1 MFAALII
8 VFREVVEAGLVVGV
22 VLAVTQTVPGRLRYV
37 FGGVAAGITG
47 AGIVALFTGL
57 IAEALAGTGQEVL
70 NASVLGIAVVMLTWH
85 NVWMARHGRE
95 MTQELS
101 DFGRQVSSGSKSLLA
116 LAIVVAVAVLREG
129 SEIVLFLYGVLVS
142 GGTTVLNVFFGG
154 VLGLIGGAL
163 VAYLTFRGL
172 ITIPMRH
179 LFRVTTLLISFIA
192 AGMAAQAVGFLD
204 QADIVT
210 ALDRTVWDTSW
221 IAGGRFLGRPRRPYI
236 ARLHRSANR
245 IAAHRLC
252 GGAGDD
258 LRAYE
263 GFCPTPPASRP
274 IGRELILY
282 FMDLLSV
289 TICVT
294 VPTCNPF
301 ASCRYQR

>member
-1 MFAALII
+1 M
-8 VFREVVEAGLVVGV
+8 
-22 VLAVTQTVPGRLRYV
+22 
-37 FGGVAAGITG
+37 
-47 AGIVALFTGL
+47 
-57 IAEALAGTGQEVL
+57 
-70 NASVLGIAVVMLTWH
+70 
-85 NVWMARHGRE
+85 
-95 MTQELS
+95 
-101 DFGRQVSSGSKSLLA
+101 
-116 LAIVVAVAVLREG
+116 LREG

-221 IAGGRFLGRPRRPYI
+221 LLADNSWVGRVAHTLLGYTDQPT
-236 ARLHRSANR
+236 A

-263 GFCPTPPASRP
+263 GFCPTAPAGRP

>member
-22 VLAVTQTVPGRLRYV
+22 VLAVTQNVPGRLRYV
-37 FGGVAAGITG
+37 FGGVAAGIAG

-57 IAEALAGTGQEVL
+57 IAEALAGSGQEVL

-101 DFGRQVSSGSKSLLA
+101 DFGQQVSRGSKSLLA

-192 AGMAAQAVGFLD
+192 AGMAAQAIGFLD

-210 ALDRTVWDTSW
+210 TLDRTVWDTSW
-221 IAGGRFLGRPRRPYI
+221 LLADDSWVGRVAHTLLGYTDQPTELQLIVYVTVLAVIFVLMKVFAPPRRPI
-236 ARLHRSANR
+236 ARLAAN
-245 IAAHRLC
+245 
-252 GGAGDD
+252 
-258 LRAYE
+258 
-263 GFCPTPPASRP
+263 
-274 IGRELILY
+274 
-282 FMDLLSV
+282 
-289 TICVT
+289 
-294 VPTCNPF
+294 
-301 ASCRYQR
+301 

>member
-22 VLAVTQTVPGRLRYV
+22 VLAVTQSVPNRLGYV
-37 FGGVAAGITG
+37 FGGIAAGVTG
-47 AGIVALFTGL
+47 AGIVALFTGF

-70 NASVLGIAVVMLTWH
+70 NASVLAIAVIMLTWH

-101 DFGRQVSSGSKSLLA
+101 DFGQQVSRGSKSLMA

-142 GGTTVLNVFFGG
+142 AGTTVLNVFVGG
-154 VLGLIGGAL
+154 LLGLIGGAL

-172 ITIPMRH
+172 ITIPMRY

-204 QADIVT
+204 QADILT
-210 ALDRTVWDTSW
+210 TLDRTVWDTSW
-221 IAGGRFLGRPRRPYI
+221 LLADDSWLGRIAHTLLGYTDQPTQLQLIVYVAVLAAIFALMKIFAPRRAPMPQL
-236 ARLHRSANR
+236 AAN
-245 IAAHRLC
+245 
-252 GGAGDD
+252 
-258 LRAYE
+258 
-263 GFCPTPPASRP
+263 
-274 IGRELILY
+274 
-282 FMDLLSV
+282 
-289 TICVT
+289 
-294 VPTCNPF
+294 
-301 ASCRYQR
+301 

>member
-1 MFAALII
+1 LFAALII

-22 VLAVTQTVPGRLRYV
+22 VLAVTQTVPHRLRYV
-37 FGGVAAGITG
+37 FGGIG
-47 AGIVALFTGL
+47 AGIAGAGIIALFTGF

-70 NASVLGIAVVMLTWH
+70 NASVLGVAVVMLTWH

-101 DFGRQVSSGSKSLLA
+101 AFGEQVSRGSKSLMA

-142 GGTTVLNVFFGG
+142 AGTTVLNVFVGGLLGLLGG
-154 VLGLIGGAL
+154 VL

-172 ITIPMRH
+172 ITIPMRY

-221 IAGGRFLGRPRRPYI
+221 ILADNSWLGRVAHTLLGYTDQPTELQLIVYVAVLAAIFVLMKVFAPPRRPQVQQL
-236 ARLHRSANR
+236 AAN
-245 IAAHRLC
+245 
-252 GGAGDD
+252 
-258 LRAYE
+258 
-263 GFCPTPPASRP
+263 
-274 IGRELILY
+274 
-282 FMDLLSV
+282 
-289 TICVT
+289 
-294 VPTCNPF
+294 
-301 ASCRYQR
+301 

>member
-1 MFAALII
+1 LFAALVPALII

-22 VLAVTQTVPGRLRYV
+22 VLAVTQSVPGRLRYV
-37 FGGVAAGITG
+37 FGGVAAGVAG

-101 DFGRQVSSGSKSLLA
+101 SFGREVSSGSKSLLA

-142 GGTTVLNVFFGG
+142 AGATVTSVFLGGM
-154 VLGLIGGAL
+154 LGLVGGAL

-192 AGMAAQAVGFLD
+192 AGMAVQAIGFLD

-221 IAGGRFLGRPRRPYI
+221 LLADDSWAGRVAHTLLGYTDQPTELQLIAYVAVLATIFVLMKVFAPPRRPVGQL
-236 ARLHRSANR
+236 ATN
-245 IAAHRLC
+245 
-252 GGAGDD
+252 
-258 LRAYE
+258 
-263 GFCPTPPASRP
+263 
-274 IGRELILY
+274 
-282 FMDLLSV
+282 
-289 TICVT
+289 
-294 VPTCNPF
+294 
-301 ASCRYQR
+301 

>member
-22 VLAVTQTVPGRLRYV
+22 VLAVTQSVPQRLRYV
-37 FGGVAAGITG
+37 FGGIAAGVLG
-47 AGIVALFTGL
+47 ASIVALFTGL

-70 NASVLGIAVVMLTWH
+70 NASVLSIAVVMLTWH

-101 DFGRQVSSGSKSLLA
+101 DFGAQVSRGAKSLVA

-142 GGTTVLNVFFGG
+142 GGTTVLSVFIGG
-154 VLGLIGGAL
+154 VLGLCGGVA

-204 QADIVT
+204 QADIVI

-221 IAGGRFLGRPRRPYI
+221 LLPDDSWVGRIAHTLLGYTDQPTELQLIVYVAVLAAIFVLMKVFAPPRRPVVQL
-236 ARLHRSANR
+236 APN
-245 IAAHRLC
+245 
-252 GGAGDD
+252 
-258 LRAYE
+258 
-263 GFCPTPPASRP
+263 
-274 IGRELILY
+274 
-282 FMDLLSV
+282 
-289 TICVT
+289 
-294 VPTCNPF
+294 
-301 ASCRYQR
+301 